1 VASVLSVW
9 LGHFLLVVVRHK
21 AKHHGDVV
29 VLEFVFLECGT
40 MMISSKIRLIML
52 LFLGAL
58 GALGGC
64 QSTNVANVAGS
75 AAGNADT
82 KAVNVIEWET
92 TSVAFVSPPEAIKES
107 INQRC
112 QALGHETGV
121 ITSMHLTDNLVS
133 AEFDCRG
140 DIVNQ

>member
-1 VASVLSVW
+1 MLSIW

-29 VLEFVFLECGT
+29 VLEFVVLECGT

-52 LFLGAL
+52 VFLGAL

-112 QALGHETGV
+112 KALGHETGV

>member
-1 VASVLSVW
+1 MLSIW
-9 LGHFLLVVVRHK
+9 LGRFSLVVVRHK
-21 AKHHGDVV
+21 AKHHRDVFVLGFV
-29 VLEFVFLECGT
+29 VLECGT

-52 LFLGAL
+52 VFLGAL

-64 QSTNVANVAGS
+64 KSTNVANVAGS
-75 AAGNADT
+75 AAGNADAM
-82 KAVNVIEWET
+82 AVNVIEWET
-92 TSVAFVSPPEAIKES
+92 TSVAFVSPPEAIKEL

-112 QALGHETGV
+112 QALGHKTGV

-140 DIVNQ
+140 DVVNQ

>member
-1 VASVLSVW
+1 MASVLSVW
-9 LGHFLLVVVRHK
+9 LGHFLLVVTWHK
-21 AKHHGDVV
+21 ARHHRDVFVLGFV
-29 VLEFVFLECGT
+29 VLECGT

-52 LFLGAL
+52 VFL

-75 AAGNADT
+75 AAGNADAT
-82 KAVNVIEWET
+82 AVNVIEWET
-92 TSVAFVSPPEAIKES
+92 TSVAFVSPPEAIKEL

-140 DIVNQ
+140 DVVNQ

>member
-1 VASVLSVW
+1 
-9 LGHFLLVVVRHK
+9 LV
-21 AKHHGDVV
+21 
-29 VLEFVFLECGT
+29 
-40 MMISSKIRLIML
+40 
-52 LFLGAL
+52 FLGAL

-121 ITSMHLTDNLVS
+121 ITSMHLTDNLAS